1 MLREQ
6 NTTADCCFLNK
17 QFATVRKNS
26 SLINQIVT
34 LPYFLQ
40 QETLQRRLDNV
51 QWTCQRLS
59 VQWGAAHWLEP
70 QTYLKPISRPDD
82 TWLVEGNSV
91 NSSENCCK
99 DLKISVSVISR
110 LLKILSSGREMAM
123 PTGVVKADFLK
134 AVRKAVSKRFI
145 RLFNE
150 VNRMN
155 DCFEMRKTS
164 VRLRT
169 LNFF

>member
-1 MLREQ
+1 
-6 NTTADCCFLNK
+6 
-17 QFATVRKNS
+17 
-26 SLINQIVT
+26 
-34 LPYFLQ
+34 
-40 QETLQRRLDNV
+40 
-51 QWTCQRLS
+51 
-59 VQWGAAHWLEP
+59 
-70 QTYLKPISRPDD
+70 
-82 TWLVEGNSV
+82 
-91 NSSENCCK
+91 
-99 DLKISVSVISR
+99 
-110 LLKILSSGREMAM
+110 M

-155 DCFEMRKTS
+155 DCFKMRKTS

>member
-1 MLREQ
+1 MSSGHVK
-6 NTTADCCFLNK
+6 DCQCSE
-17 QFATVRKNS
+17 A
-26 SLINQIVT
+26 
-34 LPYFLQ
+34 
-40 QETLQRRLDNV
+40 RRTGWN
-51 QWTCQRLS
+51 
-59 VQWGAAHWLEP
+59 
-70 QTYLKPISRPDD
+70 LKPISNLSLDLM
-82 TWLVEGNSV
+82 TLGWWKV

-110 LLKILSSGREMAM
+110 LLEILSSGREMAM

-145 RLFNE
+145 RLFNG

-155 DCFEMRKTS
+155 DCFKMRKTS